1 MVFTVIVFLLLLS
14 VLVLVHELGHFIAA
28 KKLGVKAEEFGI
40 GFPPRVKKLFAWRG
54 TEFTL
59 NWLPLGGFVRLR
71 GEDPV
76 VKLPKIIAEKSGF
89 FWAQKIWKR
98 TLILLAGV
106 TMNMVLAIAVFSIAY
121 AVTGIPVK
129 TDKVFIE
136 AIAPESP
143 AEKSSLK
150 NGDQILEVISGNKNT
165 SITDTDKFI
174 EIVNQNLGR
183 EISLRVIKKVYPE
196 RSRRDITDITIIN
209 IIPRLKENTPS
220 GEGSLGVVLSN
231 IELVHYPW
239 WKMPFFSA
247 WFGLKE
253 AFLWGVEIFTGLTHM
268 FSNLIVRGQIPKD
281 IAGPVGIASV
291 TGRIAAQG
299 IIPLLQFMGILSVNL
314 AIVNVLP
321 IPALD
326 GGRLL
331 FLIIEKLRGRP
342 VNPKKE
348 YWANL
353 VGYALLITLILL
365 ITLNDIF
372 RLLAA

>member
-1 MVFTVIVFLLLLS
+1 MITVLIFLLLLS

-28 KKLGVKAEEFGI
+28 KKLGVKAEEFGV
-40 GFPPRVKKLFAWRG
+40 GFPPRVKKLFNWRG

-71 GEDPV
+71 GEDPEI
-76 VKLPKIIAEKSGF
+76 KLPRVIAEKTGF

-106 TMNMVLAIAVFSIAY
+106 TMNMLLAVVVFSVSYTVI
-121 AVTGIPVK
+121 GIPVK

-136 AIAPESP
+136 GVAPSSP
-143 AEKSSLK
+143 AEKAGLGS
-150 NGDQILEVISGNKNT
+150 GDQVLEIISPDQN
-165 SITDTDKFI
+165 IPVADTDKFI
-174 EIVNQNLGR
+174 EIVNQNLER
-183 EISLRVIKKVYPE
+183 EIFLKIAPKDITVIKV
-196 RSRRDITDITIIN
+196 IN
-209 IIPRLKENTPS
+209 IIPRSKEETPD
-220 GEGSLGVVLSN
+220 GQGALGVVVSN
-231 IELVHYPW
+231 IELIHYPW
-239 WKMPFFSA
+239 WKMPFLSA

-253 AFLWGVEIFTGLTHM
+253 AFLWGVEIISGLVHM
-268 FSNLIVRGQIPKD
+268 LSNLIVRGQVPQD

-291 TGRIAAQG
+291 TGKIAAQG
-299 IIPLLQFMGILSVNL
+299 LIPLLQFMGILSVNL

-331 FLIIEKLRGRP
+331 FLVIEKLRGRP

-353 VGYALLITLILL
+353 IGYALLISLIVL
-365 ITLNDIF
+365 ITIHDIF
-372 RLLAA
+372 RLLTGS